1 MDKQLV
7 IEPWKV
13 ELVERHFRKDLGKTS
28 SPLSQTDVSC
38 FSCPSTSTNIS
49 SSPVARI
56 CRPKLISKLKN
67 PQGEGNDD
75 VSGTSSESAFVMCR
89 PKINKDE
96 RKFPIKQIVHDEKD
110 HGRNC
115 VSVILK
121 SSSSTSKESKL
132 SERIQIL
139 KDLSSKYPLK
149 IEGRSQNSR
158 RAEARLD
165 FCFHSAKDAR
175 LFFVKV
181 NDLFRA
187 GACRKISVFMFA
199 EESLGR
205 FNIPPVLCC

>member
-1 MDKQLV
+1 MALNLLPYAVHIHTHKLA
-7 IEPWKV
+7 KV
-13 ELVERHFRKDLGKTS
+13 LLPGRLNLLRDISVKSKESV
-28 SPLSQTDVSC
+28 QVSKMLKMG
-38 FSCPSTSTNIS
+38 STVPPA
-49 SSPVARI
+49 PVQ
-56 CRPKLISKLKN
+56 S
-67 PQGEGNDD
+67 
-75 VSGTSSESAFVMCR
+75 R
-89 PKINKDE
+89 PKITLDK
-96 RKFPIKQIVHDEKD
+96 RKFQIKQRVQGGKD
-110 HGRNC
+110 QGRNC